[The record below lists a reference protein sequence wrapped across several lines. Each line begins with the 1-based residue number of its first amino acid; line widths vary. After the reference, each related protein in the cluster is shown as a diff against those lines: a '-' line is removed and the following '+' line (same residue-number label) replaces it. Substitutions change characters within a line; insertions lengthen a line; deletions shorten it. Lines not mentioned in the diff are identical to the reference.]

1 MFRHAYDGFLNESII
16 KRAIRDKRV
25 DIEIIDF
32 RKYSHDNH
40 QKVDDSQCGGGPG
53 MVLSLQPIVSAIKD
67 LSTKDSRIILTSP
80 KGKMFNQKKAY
91 ELSKC
96 DHIIFIAGHYEGF
109 DERLEHYLDETYS
122 IGDYVLTGGELPTM
136 VMTDSIVR
144 LIDGVINQSSLIDE
158 SFNNNLLDYPVYT
171 RPIEFDGHKVPSV
184 LLSGDHK
191 KIGEYR
197 HKQQIEITKSN
208 RPDLFKEFL
217 KLNKEGN

>member
-1 MFRHAYDGFLNESII
+1 MFERAYDGFLNESII
-16 KRAIRDKRV
+16 KRAIRDKKV

-67 LSTKDSRIILTSP
+67 LSTKGSRIILTSP
-80 KGKMFNQKKAY
+80 KGKMFNQENANK
-91 ELSKC
+91 LSKC

-109 DERLEHYLDETYS
+109 DERLNHYLDETYS

-171 RPIEFDGHKVPSV
+171 RPIDFEGHKVPDI
-184 LLSGDHK
+184 LLSGNHK
-191 KIGEYR
+191 KINEYR
-197 HKQQIEITKSN
+197 RKEQIKITKNN
-208 RPDLFKEFL
+208 RPDLFKDFL